1 MEMESN
7 VIELIDENNEVVQ
20 FEHLLTL
27 DFGDREY
34 MVLLPMEEEDE
45 LDSDEGGVVILRV
58 EQDDE
63 GNDIYVSIE
72 DEEELEEVFQAFLQV
87 IGQEEAFDD
96 DEEELFEDEEEDR

>member
-7 VIELIDENNEVVQ
+7 IIELIDENNEVVQ

-27 DFGDREY
+27 DFDDREY
-34 MVLLPMEEEDE
+34 IVLLPIEEDE
-45 LDSDEGGVVILRV
+45 IDSDESEVVILRV

-72 DEEELEEVFQAFLQV
+72 DEEELEEVFRAFLQV
-87 IGQEEAFDD
+87 IDQEEALDE
-96 DEEELFEDEEEDR
+96 DEEELFEDEE

>member
-34 MVLLPMEEEDE
+34 MVLLPMEEEDKP
-45 LDSDEGGVVILRV
+45 DSDEDGVVILRV
-58 EQDDE
+58 EQDDD
-63 GNDIYVSIE
+63 GNDVYVSIE
-72 DEEELEEVFQAFLQV
+72 DEEELEEVFQAFLEV
-87 IGQEEAFDD
+87 IGQEGVFDD
-96 DEEELFEDEEEDR
+96 DEEGFLEDKEEEE

>member
-1 MEMESN
+1 MEMESH

-34 MVLLPMEEEDE
+34 MVLLPMEEEDD
-45 LDSDEGGVVILRV
+45 LDSEEGGVVILRV

-87 IGQEEAFDD
+87 MGQDGAFDN
-96 DEEELFEDEEEDR
+96 DEEPFEDEEEDR

>member
-1 MEMESN
+1 MEMESH

-34 MVLLPMEEEDE
+34 MVLLPMEEEDDIDTE
-45 LDSDEGGVVILRV
+45 EGEVVILRV

-87 IGQEEAFDD
+87 MAQEEAFDD
-96 DEEELFEDEEEDR
+96 DEEDR

>member
-7 VIELIDENNEVVQ
+7 IIELVDENNEVVQ

-27 DFGDREY
+27 DFDDRQY
-34 MVLLPMEEEDE
+34 IVLLPVGEDE
-45 LDSDEGGVVILRV
+45 PDSDESEVVILRV

-72 DEEELEEVFQAFLQV
+72 DEDELEEVFQAFLQV
-87 IGQEEAFDD
+87 IDHDED
-96 DEEELFEDEEEDR
+96 DEEFLEDEE

>member
-7 VIELIDENNEVVQ
+7 IIELIDDNDQVVQ

-27 DFGDREY
+27 DFDDREY
-34 MVLLPMEEEDE
+34 IVLMPIEEDDS
-45 LDSDEGGVVILRV
+45 DSDEGEVVILRV

-72 DEEELEEVFQAFLQV
+72 DEDELEEVFQAFLQV
-87 IGQEEAFDD
+87 IDQEEAFDD
-96 DEEELFEDEEEDR
+96 EELSEDEE

>member
-1 MEMESN
+1 MEMESH

-34 MVLLPMEEEDE
+34 MVLLPMEEEDDIDTE
-45 LDSDEGGVVILRV
+45 EGEVVILRV

-87 IGQEEAFDD
+87 MAREEAFDD
-96 DEEELFEDEEEDR
+96 DEEDR

>member
-7 VIELIDENNEVVQ
+7 IIELIDENDEVVQ

-27 DFGDREY
+27 DFDGREY
-34 MVLLPMEEEDE
+34 IVLMPIEEDE
-45 LDSDEGGVVILRV
+45 PDSDEGEVVILRV

-87 IGQEEAFDD
+87 IEQEEVIDEG
-96 DEEELFEDEEEDR
+96 EEEPFEAEE

>member
-7 VIELIDENNEVVQ
+7 IIELIDENDEVVQ

-27 DFGDREY
+27 DFDGREY
-34 MVLLPMEEEDE
+34 IVLMPIEEDE
-45 LDSDEGGVVILRV
+45 PDSDEGEVVILRV

-87 IGQEEAFDD
+87 IEQEGAIDEG
-96 DEEELFEDEEEDR
+96 EEEPFEAEE